1 MPSAPAE
8 GRLFVVGTPIG
19 NLADLTERARRVLAE
34 ADVVAAEDTR
44 RARNLLSHLGV
55 SGKPVVRLDAH
66 ASDAEI
72 ERLAERVVA
81 GESVA
86 LVTDAGTPAVSDPG
100 SSLVRAVAARGGAV
114 EAIPGASAVVAA
126 VSVSGFAATAFRF
139 VGFLPR
145 AHKERL
151 EALAKL
157 ADDPD
162 IIVFFEAPQRMAET
176 LEELARVMPERD
188 VLVARELTKLH
199 EELLRGTAA
208 GLFRAEGSREW
219 IGELTVVLGP
229 YEGRAPA
236 AVDDASL
243 DARIDALLTE
253 GRRAKEVAEIVS
265 LELGLPKRTVY
276 ERVIDRKK

>member
-8 GRLFVVGTPIG
+8 DRLYVVGTPIG
-19 NLADLTERARRVLAE
+19 NLGDLTERARRVLVE
-34 ADVVAAEDTR
+34 AHVVAAEDTR
-44 RARNLLSHLGV
+44 RARNLLTHLGI

-66 ASDAEI
+66 ASEADVA
-72 ERLAERVVA
+72 RLADRVA
-81 GESVA
+81 GGELVA

-100 SSLVRAVAARGGAV
+100 SALVRAVTDRGAAV

-151 EALAKL
+151 EALAKI

-176 LEELARVMPERD
+176 LVDLARVMPDRE
-188 VLVARELTKLH
+188 VLVARELTKVH
-199 EELLRGTAA
+199 EELLRGTA
-208 GLFRAEGSREW
+208 GVLSEAESAREW

-229 YEGRAPA
+229 YAGRAPA
-236 AVDDASL
+236 AVDDAAL
-243 DARIDALLTE
+243 EARIDALVAE

-276 ERVIDRKK
+276 ERVIARKK